1 MKILSSTIVVLMT
14 TILFGTSVSA
24 TAAPPSDRDIEA
36 RKAQFME
43 KLEITDE
50 QYDSV
55 SNILDE
61 RIVAMMAVRDK
72 YMSQG
77 RNPDNRKFAREE
89 IQEINENTKFRLSE
103 VLTEDQMDKYET
115 MVKKRKSEFKNSRK
129 NHNGEALGNL
139 SRVNRVL

>member
-89 IQEINENTKFRLSE
+89 IQEINENTKFRL
-103 VLTEDQMDKYET
+103 TEDQMDKYET